1 MINTRT
7 HGVID
12 YVMGAALI
20 IVPFLFNF
28 GALSEAAFWTPVL
41 LGVVVLITSLITKY
55 ELSVAKVIPMPIHL
69 GADILVGVVLAVSPW
84 LFGFADVMWVPHLVL
99 GIAEIGVALLTQRHS
114 RYDEAGAGSVH
125 SAHR

>member
-20 IVPFLFNF
+20 IVPFIFDF
-28 GALSEAAFWTPVL
+28 GALSAAAFWTPVL

-55 ELSVAKVIPMPIHL
+55 ELSVAKVIPMPIHI
-69 GADILVGVVLAVSPW
+69 GADVLVGVVLAVSPW
-84 LFGFADVMWVPHLVL
+84 LFGFAEVMWLPHLVL
-99 GIAEIGVALLTQRHS
+99 GIAEIGIALLSQKHS
-114 RYDEAGAGSVH
+114 PYDEAGAGTVH
-125 SAHR
+125 TANR